1 MKFPVIWFR
10 KFWPLLKLYPV
21 CMSFKV
27 SQSIKHKLGTTVNN
41 VAPVLCPRRVQAT
54 PWIIAKEERMGAV
67 SRRLQVLSSCLHHIF
82 DFKLSDARKVIIFIL
97 SLFS

>member
-1 MKFPVIWFR
+1 MIKR
-10 KFWPLLKLYPV
+10 KAKT
-21 CMSFKV
+21 S
-27 SQSIKHKLGTTVNN
+27 SSN

-82 DFKLSDARKVIIFIL
+82 DSKLSDARKVIILVFFSEIPVPFI
-97 SLFS
+97 SV